1 MGECICGK
9 KFKTYNGLRSHT
21 YICQLKN
28 CKTTEQ
34 NISEIPSQGEMWKML
49 SKLIREN
56 EKMKTEI
63 QQLRSSVQYQQR
75 KIQLLIL
82 DLDIIWRIKN
92 CYLFNNFQNI
102 RTSMG
107 FFDFF

>member
-28 CKTTEQ
+28 CKATEQ

-63 QQLRSSVQYQQR
+63 H
-75 KIQLLIL
+75 K
-82 DLDIIWRIKN
+82 
-92 CYLFNNFQNI
+92 
-102 RTSMG
+102 T
-107 FFDFF
+107 